1 MFPRFFQLCFENSSS
16 DFTSQTV
23 SCMWESWLCWMNRGL
38 FICQKESQISLN
50 KKASQSQNLNWVIYL
65 YIGSKSLSSWLKLES
80 QNLHKLQEKIVS
92 TYFRTSNNKQ
102 YILKYSQT
110 KTRIFMTFTYVFT
123 YLLMCFPLN
132 LIISSSCK
140 HQFRAGFQS
149 IFWISSLWYSK
160 AFKISPKTVLK
171 RKLFQ

>member
-50 KKASQSQNLNWVIYL
+50 KKASQIQNLNWVIYL
-65 YIGSKSLSSWLKLES
+65 YIGSKTVVVVVES

-92 TYFRTSNNKQ
+92 TYFRTSF
-102 YILKYSQT
+102 I
-110 KTRIFMTFTYVFT
+110 TYKERLEFSWRLPTYLHT

-140 HQFRAGFQS
+140 HQFRAGF
-149 IFWISSLWYSK
+149 
-160 AFKISPKTVLK
+160 
-171 RKLFQ
+171 

>member
-65 YIGSKSLSSWLKLES
+65 YIGSKTVVVVVES

-92 TYFRTSNNKQ
+92 TYFRTSNNTYKQ
-102 YILKYSQT
+102 RLEFSWRLPMYLH
-110 KTRIFMTFTYVFT
+110 TYV
-123 YLLMCFPLN
+123 CVSPHN

-140 HQFRAGFQS
+140 HQFRGGFQS
-149 IFWISSLWYSK
+149 MILNIIVIIFRS
-160 AFKISPKTVLK
+160 F
-171 RKLFQ
+171 

>member
-1 MFPRFFQLCFENSSS
+1 MDVWMFPRFCQLCFENSSS

-92 TYFRTSNNKQ
+92 TYFRTPYNTYKQ
-102 YILKYSQT
+102 RL
-110 KTRIFMTFTYVFT
+110 TFLWRLPT
-123 YLLMCFPLN
+123 YLLNKVCVSHS
-132 LIISSSCK
+132 IS
-140 HQFRAGFQS
+140 
-149 IFWISSLWYSK
+149 
-160 AFKISPKTVLK
+160 
-171 RKLFQ
+171 